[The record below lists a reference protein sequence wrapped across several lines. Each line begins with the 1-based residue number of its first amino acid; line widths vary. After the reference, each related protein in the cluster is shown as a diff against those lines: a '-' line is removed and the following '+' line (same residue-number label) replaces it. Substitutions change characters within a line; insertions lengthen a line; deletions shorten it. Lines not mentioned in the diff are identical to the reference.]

1 MGTMKNIKTQAILAK
16 VKSFPGMPGT
26 AAKMLLL
33 LNDPDVSVSQI
44 EEVLRFDQGL
54 TANVLRLTNSAYF
67 GFSFKI
73 GSVRQAIVLLGAK
86 RLIQLVLTSCV
97 QAVMQKS
104 IAGYDLPV
112 GELWRHSIAVS
123 VAGEALVKELRIPAS
138 DFVFTA
144 ALLHD
149 VGKLAMGDFVKDDIR
164 KIEKAAAPGI
174 PFEVAEQF
182 VLGIDHA
189 EVGALILENWSFPP
203 EIVRAVQWHHAPD
216 AVDKTDNLIDI
227 VHVAN
232 VLSLMIGN
240 GIGQEGLRYQP
251 SAAATKR
258 LGLKPFQLEKVASQ
272 TWQWVS
278 ELSDLFE
285 SNQDSKRMVK

>member
-1 MGTMKNIKTQAILAK
+1 MAAMKNTKIQAIMAK

-26 AAKMLLL
+26 AAKMLSL
-33 LNDPDVSVSQI
+33 LNNPDISISQI
-44 EEVLRFDQGL
+44 EEILRFDQGL

-67 GFSFKI
+67 GFSAKI
-73 GSVRQAIVLLGAK
+73 GSVRQAVVLLGAK

-97 QAVMQKS
+97 HSVMQKS
-104 IAGYDLPV
+104 VEGYDLPA

-123 VAGEALVKELRIPAS
+123 VAAEALVKELRIPVA

-149 VGKLAMGDFVKDDIR
+149 VGKLALSDFVEGDLQ
-164 KIEKAAAPGI
+164 KIEDTASPGI

-216 AVDKTDNLIDI
+216 AVEKTDSLIDI

-232 VLSLMIGN
+232 VLSLMVGN
-240 GIGQEGLRYQP
+240 GMGREGLRYQP
-251 SAAATKR
+251 SVAATKR
-258 LGLKPFQLEKVASQ
+258 LGLKPFQLEKVVSQ
-272 TWQWVS
+272 TCQWVS

-285 SNQDSKRMVK
+285 SN

>member
-1 MGTMKNIKTQAILAK
+1 MKNIKIESIMAK

-26 AAKMLLL
+26 AAKMLAL
-33 LNDPDVSVSQI
+33 LNNPDISIPQI
-44 EEVLRFDQGL
+44 EEILRYDPGL

-67 GFSFKI
+67 GFASKI
-73 GSVRQAIVLLGAK
+73 GSVRHAVVLLGAK
-86 RLIQLVLTSCV
+86 RMIQLVLTSCV
-97 QAVMQKS
+97 HAVMKKS
-104 IAGYDLPV
+104 VEGYDLPA
-112 GELWRHSIAVS
+112 GELWRHSITVS
-123 VAGEALVKELRIPAS
+123 VAAEALVKELRIAEA

-149 VGKLAMGDFVKDDIR
+149 VGKLALSDFVKGDLQ
-164 KIEKAAAPGI
+164 KIEETASDGI

-203 EIVRAVQWHHAPD
+203 EIVRAVKWHHAPD
-216 AVDKTDNLIDI
+216 AAEETESLIDI

-232 VLSLMIGN
+232 VLSLMIGSSA
-240 GIGQEGLRYQP
+240 GREGLRYQP
-251 SAAATKR
+251 SAAATRR
-258 LGLKPFQLEKVASQ
+258 LGLKPFQLEQVASQ

-278 ELSDLFE
+278 ELSDVFG
-285 SNQDSKRMVK
+285 SN

>member
-1 MGTMKNIKTQAILAK
+1 MATVKNTKIQAIMAK
-16 VKSFPGMPGT
+16 VSSFPSMPGA
-26 AAKMLLL
+26 AAKMLSL
-33 LNDPDVSVSQI
+33 LNNPDISISQI
-44 EEVLRFDQGL
+44 EEILRFDQGL

-67 GFSFKI
+67 GFSAKI
-73 GSVRQAIVLLGAK
+73 GSVRQAVVLLGAK

-97 QAVMQKS
+97 HSVMQKS
-104 IAGYDLPV
+104 VEGYDLPA

-123 VAGEALVKELRIPAS
+123 VAAEALVKELRIPVA

-149 VGKLAMGDFVKDDIR
+149 VGKLALSEFVEGDLQ
-164 KIEKAAAPGI
+164 KIEDTASPGI

-216 AVDKTDNLIDI
+216 AVEKTDSLIDI

-232 VLSLMIGN
+232 VLSLMVGN
-240 GIGQEGLRYQP
+240 GMGREGLRYQP

-258 LGLKPFQLEKVASQ
+258 LGLKPFQLEKVVSQ
-272 TWQWVS
+272 TCQWVS

-285 SNQDSKRMVK
+285 SN

>member
-1 MGTMKNIKTQAILAK
+1 MATVKNTKIQAIMAK
-16 VKSFPGMPGT
+16 VSSFPSMPGA
-26 AAKMLLL
+26 AAKMLSL
-33 LNDPDVSVSQI
+33 LNNPDISISQI
-44 EEVLRFDQGL
+44 EEILRFDQGL

-67 GFSFKI
+67 GFSAKI
-73 GSVRQAIVLLGAK
+73 GSVRQAVVLLGAK

-97 QAVMQKS
+97 HSVMQKS
-104 IAGYDLPV
+104 VEGYDLPA

-123 VAGEALVKELRIPAS
+123 VAAEALVKELRIPVA

-149 VGKLAMGDFVKDDIR
+149 VGKLALSDFVEGDLQ
-164 KIEKAAAPGI
+164 KIEDTASPGI

-216 AVDKTDNLIDI
+216 AVEKTDSLIDI

-232 VLSLMIGN
+232 VLSLMVGN
-240 GIGQEGLRYQP
+240 GMGREGLRYQP
-251 SAAATKR
+251 SVAATKR
-258 LGLKPFQLEKVASQ
+258 LGLKPFQLEKVVSQ
-272 TWQWVS
+272 TCQWVS

-285 SNQDSKRMVK
+285 SN

>member
-1 MGTMKNIKTQAILAK
+1 MAAVKNTKLQSIMAEVQ
-16 VKSFPGMPGT
+16 SFPGMPGT
-26 AAKMLLL
+26 AAKMLAL
-33 LNDPDVSVSQI
+33 LNNPDISISQI
-44 EEVLRFDQGL
+44 EEILRFDQGL

-67 GFSFKI
+67 GFSAKI
-73 GSVRQAIVLLGAK
+73 GSVRQAVVLLGAK

-97 QAVMQKS
+97 HSVMQKPVR
-104 IAGYDLPV
+104 GYDLPA

-123 VAGEALVKELRIPAS
+123 VAAEALVKELRIPVV

-149 VGKLAMGDFVKDDIR
+149 VGKLALSDFVEGDLQ
-164 KIEKAAAPGI
+164 KIEDTASPGI

-182 VLGIDHA
+182 VLGLDHA
-189 EVGALILENWSFPP
+189 EVGALILKNWSFPP
-203 EIVRAVQWHHAPD
+203 EIVHAVQWHHAPD
-216 AVDKTDNLIDI
+216 AVEKTDSLIDI

-232 VLSLMIGN
+232 VLSLMVGN
-240 GIGQEGLRYQP
+240 GMGREGLMYQP

-285 SNQDSKRMVK
+285 SN

>member
-1 MGTMKNIKTQAILAK
+1 MAK
-16 VKSFPGMPGT
+16 VSSFPSMPGA
-26 AAKMLLL
+26 AAKMLSL
-33 LNDPDVSVSQI
+33 LNNPDISISQI
-44 EEVLRFDQGL
+44 EEILRFDQGL

-67 GFSFKI
+67 GFSAKI
-73 GSVRQAIVLLGAK
+73 GSVRQAVVLLGAK

-97 QAVMQKS
+97 HSVMQKS
-104 IAGYDLPV
+104 VEGYDLPA

-123 VAGEALVKELRIPAS
+123 VAAEALVKELRIPVA

-149 VGKLAMGDFVKDDIR
+149 VGKLALSDFVEGDLQ
-164 KIEKAAAPGI
+164 KIEDTASPGI

-216 AVDKTDNLIDI
+216 AVEKTDSLIDI

-232 VLSLMIGN
+232 VLSLMVGN
-240 GIGQEGLRYQP
+240 GMGREGLRYQP
-251 SAAATKR
+251 SVAATKR
-258 LGLKPFQLEKVASQ
+258 LGLKPFQLEKVVSQ
-272 TWQWVS
+272 TCQWVS

-285 SNQDSKRMVK
+285 SN

>member
-1 MGTMKNIKTQAILAK
+1 MATVKNTKIQAIMAK
-16 VKSFPGMPGT
+16 VSSFPSMPGA
-26 AAKMLLL
+26 AAKMLSL
-33 LNDPDVSVSQI
+33 LNNPDISISQI
-44 EEVLRFDQGL
+44 EEILRFDQGL

-67 GFSFKI
+67 GFSAKI
-73 GSVRQAIVLLGAK
+73 GSVRQAVVLLGAK

-97 QAVMQKS
+97 HSVMQKS
-104 IAGYDLPV
+104 VEGYDLPA

-123 VAGEALVKELRIPAS
+123 VAAEALVKELRIPVA

-149 VGKLAMGDFVKDDIR
+149 VGKLALSDFVEGDLQ
-164 KIEKAAAPGI
+164 KIEDTASPGI

-216 AVDKTDNLIDI
+216 AVEKTDSLIDI

-232 VLSLMIGN
+232 VLSLMVGT
-240 GIGQEGLRYQP
+240 GMGREGLRYQP

-258 LGLKPFQLEKVASQ
+258 LGLKPFQLEKVVSQ
-272 TWQWVS
+272 TCQWVS

-285 SNQDSKRMVK
+285 SN

>member
-1 MGTMKNIKTQAILAK
+1 MATVKNTKIQAIMAK
-16 VKSFPGMPGT
+16 VSSFPSMPGA
-26 AAKMLLL
+26 AAKMLSL
-33 LNDPDVSVSQI
+33 LNNPDISISQI
-44 EEVLRFDQGL
+44 EEILRFDQGL

-67 GFSFKI
+67 GFSAKI
-73 GSVRQAIVLLGAK
+73 GSVRQAVVLLGAK

-97 QAVMQKS
+97 HSVMQKS
-104 IAGYDLPV
+104 VEGYDLPA

-123 VAGEALVKELRIPAS
+123 VAAEALVKELRIPVA

-149 VGKLAMGDFVKDDIR
+149 VGKLALSDFVEGDLQ
-164 KIEKAAAPGI
+164 KIEETASPGI

-216 AVDKTDNLIDI
+216 AVEKTDSLIDI

-232 VLSLMIGN
+232 VLSLMVGT
-240 GIGQEGLRYQP
+240 GMGREGLRYQP

-258 LGLKPFQLEKVASQ
+258 LGLKPFQLEKVVSQ
-272 TWQWVS
+272 TCQWVS

-285 SNQDSKRMVK
+285 SN